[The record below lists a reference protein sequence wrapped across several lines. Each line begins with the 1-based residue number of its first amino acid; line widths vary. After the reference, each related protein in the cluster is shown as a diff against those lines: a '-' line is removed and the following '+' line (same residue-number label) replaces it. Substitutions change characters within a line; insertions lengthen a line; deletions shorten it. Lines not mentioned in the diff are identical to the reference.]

1 MGAVSDLVISF
12 LIAGLG
18 SLLTFLIGFTVRK
31 VRDWRL
37 RKKYPVAGRFVTEY
51 EDQIAGGVAVRKAI
65 TTLKQRGREVGGIT
79 VDLNGGRAWK
89 LKGTIEKGGFLH
101 GVYGA
106 EDPHDSGQGTFFL
119 RIEGT
124 DGDMKGLWAG
134 YDSEISDISQGGYSF
149 RRCPE
154 SKIQAA
160 VDADAPSVCA
170 LLGDALGALYV
181 DLESIRSIMAP
192 DNEDA
197 TCLIA
202 VDVTGQIVGALTA
215 AIFDEES
222 LGGALPLGQAE
233 NLQPLPALLYHEH
246 FCMIR
251 SVAVVPHCMGR
262 GIGTELVSK
271 ALEWARGRSATAA
284 ISFGWKSSQGCH
296 IDGVMK
302 TAGFRGVSEVPNF
315 WTEDSRSKK
324 YSCPECGAIC
334 ECAAVVFKRTIDA
347 RAATALSA

>member
-1 MGAVSDLVISF
+1 MNDLVASF

-18 SLLTFLIGFTVRK
+18 SLLTFLAGFTARR

-37 RKKYPVAGRFVTEY
+37 RQRYPVAGRFVTEY
-51 EDQIAGGVAVRKAI
+51 EDQTADGVALRKAL
-65 TTLKQRGREVGGIT
+65 TELKQRGREVSGVT
-79 VDLNGGRAWK
+79 VDLDGGRAWR

-101 GVYGA
+101 GVYDA
-106 EDPHDSGQGTFFL
+106 EDPHDFGQGTFFL
-119 RIEGT
+119 KIEGT
-124 DGDMKGLWAG
+124 SGDMRGLWAG
-134 YDSEISDISQGGYSF
+134 YDSAISDISQGGYTF

-154 SKIQAA
+154 STIQAA

-181 DLESIRSIMAP
+181 DLNDIRSMIDP
-192 DNEDA
+192 GNEDA

-202 VDVTGQIVGALTA
+202 VDGAGQIVGALTA

-222 LGGALPLGQAE
+222 LRDVLPLGQAE
-233 NLQPLPALLYHEH
+233 NLQSQPILLYHEH

-251 SVAVVPHCMGR
+251 SVVVVPDCKGR
-262 GIGTELVSK
+262 GIGTSLVGE
-271 ALEWARGRSATAA
+271 ALVWARERSATAA

-302 TAGFRGVSEVPNF
+302 TAGFRGVSEIPDF
-315 WTEDSRSKK
+315 WKEDSRSKR
-324 YSCPECGAIC
+324 YSCPECGSVC
-334 ECAAVVFKRTIDA
+334 ECAAVVFKRAIDA
-347 RAATALSA
+347 RATVPAGA

>member
-1 MGAVSDLVISF
+1 MSDLVISF

-18 SLLTFLIGFTVRK
+18 SLLTFLAGFAVRK
-31 VRDWRL
+31 ARDWRL
-37 RKKYPVAGRFVTEY
+37 RTRYPVAGRFVTEY
-51 EDQIAGGVAVRKAI
+51 EDQVAGGTVVRKAI
-65 TTLKQRGREVGGIT
+65 TVLKQRGREVSGTT
-79 VDLNGGRAWK
+79 VDLNGGRAWG
-89 LKGTIEKGGFLH
+89 LKGMIEKGGFLH

-119 RIEGT
+119 KIEGT

-134 YDSEISDISQGGYSF
+134 YDSEISDISQGGYTF

-154 SKIQAA
+154 ARIQVA

-181 DLESIRSIMAP
+181 DLEDIRSIMAP
-192 DNEDA
+192 GSHDA

-202 VDVTGQIVGALTA
+202 VDRTGQIVGALTA
-215 AIFDEES
+215 AIFEEAS
-222 LGGALPLGQAE
+222 LGDALPLGQAE
-233 NLQPLPALLYHEH
+233 SLQPLPMLRYHER

-251 SVAVVPHCMGR
+251 SVAVLPRCKGR
-262 GIGTELVSK
+262 GIGTELVVQ
-271 ALEWARGRSATAA
+271 ALGWAGERGATAA

-296 IDGVMK
+296 IDGVMT
-302 TAGFRGVSEVPNF
+302 TAGFRSVSEVANF

-324 YSCPECGAIC
+324 YACPECGSIC

-347 RAATALSA
+347 RAAASPSA

>member
-1 MGAVSDLVISF
+1 MNDLVISF

-18 SLLTFLIGFTVRK
+18 SLLTFLAGFASRRI
-31 VRDWRL
+31 RDWRL
-37 RKKYPVAGRFVTEY
+37 RKKYPVTGRFVTEY
-51 EDQIAGGVAVRKAI
+51 EDQTAGGVAVRKAM
-65 TTLKQRGREVGGIT
+65 TELTQRGKEVSGVT
-79 VDLNGGRAWK
+79 VDLDGGRAWG

-101 GVYGA
+101 GVYNA

-119 RIEGT
+119 KIEGA

-134 YDSEISDISQGGYSF
+134 YDSEISDISQGGYTF

-154 SKIQAA
+154 TEIQVA

-181 DLESIRSIMAP
+181 DLEDIRSTIAP

-202 VDVTGQIVGALTA
+202 VDLTGQIVGALTA
-215 AIFDEES
+215 AIFGKES
-222 LGGALPLGQAE
+222 LRDALPLGQGE
-233 NLQPLPALLYHEH
+233 NLQPQSMLLYHER

-251 SVAVVPHCMGR
+251 SIAVVPDCMGR
-262 GIGTELVSK
+262 GIGSGLVGQ
-271 ALEWARGRSATAA
+271 ALAWARERSATAA

-302 TAGFRGVSEVPNF
+302 TAGFHSVSEIPDF
-315 WTEDSRSKK
+315 WKEDSRRKK
-324 YSCPECGAIC
+324 YSCPECGSVC

-347 RAATALSA
+347 RATVSLRA